1 MKLAHC
7 FLAIAMAC
15 GLTGAAK
22 ADTLDFHMVVL
33 DPPPAPGFTTVPIF
47 TTPFTITF
55 SACAPGQLPTN
66 TLGTYEGCFSGV
78 NRTGND
84 WTGLDLTFANNSA
97 LGGQPAGCALDG
109 GGADIYAEPPAG
121 SCDLQN
127 ESQYVL
133 IYTGGGIENNE
144 NFVIAEDGVDPGDF
158 PEITATVVVAT
169 PEPDSIWL
177 LATGLL
183 MMGLYFANRRGWIGS
198 TLHM

>member
-33 DPPPAPGFTTVPIF
+33 DPPSAPGFTTVPIF

-84 WTGLDLTFANNSA
+84 WTGLDLTFDNT
-97 LGGQPAGCALDG
+97 
-109 GGADIYAEPPAG
+109 E
-121 SCDLQN
+121 
-127 ESQYVL
+127 
-133 IYTGGGIENNE
+133 
-144 NFVIAEDGVDPGDF
+144 F
-158 PEITATVVVAT
+158 PEISVSVVVAT

-177 LATGLL
+177 MATGLFL
-183 MMGLYFANRRGWIGS
+183 MGLYFANRRGLIGS
-198 TLHM
+198 TSHL